1 MPFVKQPGIN
11 DEHKASVVE
20 EASSEQA
27 LSLQGSVEETP
38 TLQKLMPVES
48 LKFTQVDSLPKKD
61 EQGTLFEIQPAQFVL
76 HPERKV
82 LQSS

>member
-1 MPFVKQPGIN
+1 
-11 DEHKASVVE
+11 
-20 EASSEQA
+20 
-27 LSLQGSVEETP
+27 
-38 TLQKLMPVES
+38 MPVES